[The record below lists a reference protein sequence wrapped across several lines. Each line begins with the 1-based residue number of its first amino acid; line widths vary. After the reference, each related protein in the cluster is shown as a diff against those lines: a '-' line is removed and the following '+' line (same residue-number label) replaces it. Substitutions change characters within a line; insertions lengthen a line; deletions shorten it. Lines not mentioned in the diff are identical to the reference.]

1 MALPVRRREQTTSR
15 SRAAWE
21 PLRELEEL
29 ERRTAEPMES
39 VWSGIGRGED
49 QPLPKPE
56 HARPRR
62 VEVQSANTP

>member
-29 ERRTAEPMES
+29 QRRTAELMES
-39 VWSGIGRGED
+39 VRV
-49 QPLPKPE
+49 PKPE

-62 VEVQSANTP
+62 VEVQPANTP